1 MFTNFEIIVFFLCY
15 LIGSIPFGLIISKLL
30 KIDDPRSI
38 GSKNIGATN
47 MMRINGWKLGVL
59 TLLLDIFKAY
69 IPIIILLKFFYFV
82 HIEIAFLA
90 IFLGHLFPVWIKF
103 RGGKGIAVLIGSL
116 LAYNPFYGYIFI
128 LIWLITAIL
137 TKYSSLAALV
147 ALISVFIFILFEN
160 NSLSVVMSLVLFLII
175 YKHRTN
181 ISRLVKGKESKIIL
195 KKEN

>member
-1 MFTNFEIIVFFLCY
+1 
-15 LIGSIPFGLIISKLL
+15 
-30 KIDDPRSI
+30 
-38 GSKNIGATN
+38 
-47 MMRINGWKLGVL
+47 
-59 TLLLDIFKAY
+59 
-69 IPIIILLKFFYFV
+69 
-82 HIEIAFLA
+82 
-90 IFLGHLFPVWIKF
+90 LGHLFPIWIKF